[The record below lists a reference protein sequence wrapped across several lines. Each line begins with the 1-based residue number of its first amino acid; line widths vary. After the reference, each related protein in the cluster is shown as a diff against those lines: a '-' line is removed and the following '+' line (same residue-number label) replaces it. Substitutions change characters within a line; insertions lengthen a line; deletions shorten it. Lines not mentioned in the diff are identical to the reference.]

1 MEPVAGARHCPF
13 DYAEALEF
21 DPVLRHLMTEEP
33 VSRIRLPHGDGE
45 AWLVTGYD
53 DVRTVTTDR
62 RFSRTAIIGR
72 NFPRMTPEPIVQD
85 EAINVMDPPGSS
97 RLRSLISKGFAP
109 RHLERMRV
117 RTQHVVDELLDRMEE
132 HGAPADLFEHLA
144 APLPLTTICEVLDI
158 PEDDRA
164 QLRAH
169 ARTMMDTTV
178 ENKPAAVRAKADL
191 RSYFETLTAE
201 RRANPGDDL
210 MSGLTQAMVDGELLS
225 DTEIIANIILLF
237 LAGQSTTRSLISNA
251 VVELFRHPDQL
262 ALLRADPSLD
272 RPASEEFLR
281 FVGTIQMITKRAL
294 GPVTIDGVEF
304 QEGDQA
310 MIVLASA
317 NRDPEAYAE
326 PERMDI
332 TRFAKGSQPPIA
344 SFGFG
349 LHYCLGANLARMEVT
364 AIVPPL
370 VRRFPDLQM
379 PDQEL
384 TYPGYSNRG
393 PNHVRLLTH

>member
-1 MEPVAGARHCPF
+1 MAAFTPRAVEQTQPTIERVVARLL
-13 DYAEALEF
+13 DEVAELDEF
-21 DPVLRHLMTEEP
+21 DLVSQVAQRIPSEVMCEMLAFPLERREWAAERVLGM
-33 VSRIRLPHGDGE
+33 
-45 AWLVTGYD
+45 
-53 DVRTVTTDR
+53 
-62 RFSRTAIIGR
+62 SRTLDPDI
-72 NFPRMTPEPIVQD
+72 TPAEVDALAVGLAEVEEYMLPV
-85 EAINVMDPPGSS
+85 
-97 RLRSLISKGFAP
+97 
-109 RHLERMRV
+109 V
-117 RTQHVVDELLDRMEE
+117 R
-132 HGAPADLFEHLA
+132 
-144 APLPLTTICEVLDI
+144 
-158 PEDDRA
+158 
-164 QLRAH
+164 
-169 ARTMMDTTV
+169 
-178 ENKPAAVRAKADL
+178 
-191 RSYFETLTAE
+191 E

-393 PNHVRLLTH
+393 PNYVRLLTH